1 MPTLEASSSHEDEDE
16 IGSLVD
22 VIVQLWMAME
32 RDDRVVVMT
41 WATGEDFDSI
51 WGGSVDVAEG

>member
-1 MPTLEASSSHEDEDE
+1 MPTLEASSSHEDDDE

-32 RDDRVVVMT
+32 RDDRVVVIT
-41 WATGEDFDSI
+41 WATGEDLDSI
-51 WGGSVDVAEG
+51 